1 MHVHEMNRM
10 GAQIR
15 LEGNNTTAIVEG
27 VRCVAGRACDGE

>member
-27 VRCVAGRACDGE
+27 VGVLAGRACDGE